1 MVWIKKILKTT
12 LKLLCFHKGI
22 DELYSTPWLPEA
34 HGPGPHAEDDTDH
47 EADHGQ
53 PVRQVP
59 QRQPE

>member
-1 MVWIKKILKTT
+1 M
-12 LKLLCFHKGI
+12 FHKGI